1 MATSPNVTVTDR
13 SNPEP
18 ATPKATE
25 KVEASVPKITY
36 ELLKQ
41 PNELRQYSSFNY
53 IFTLACLTPS
63 EINNPDLTY
72 RKNPPAV
79 QVLRSGGGAQG
90 KALTAYETSSK
101 QLEYFIDD
109 VEIESIIV
117 PTNATRVSN
126 ATSINFKV
134 YEPYSMGLFLQSLQV
149 AAKAALGSTAS
160 YNRACFALI
169 VEFIG
174 YDDNGDIVASNRTR
188 RVYPFKIVTAEFEV
202 TDGGSVYSVTGVPW
216 NEQAQSSTVQTV
228 AVDTQIIGR
237 NVVEML
243 QKGVQ
248 SLTTVLNKRIL
259 EKQQANTV
267 TSPDEY
273 IIIFPKD
280 ISQPINPDLNAAPGS
295 EESATKTTDKEFYQS
310 ITGLSAD
317 ERVKALENRASS
329 VRDKY
334 VKVESSNNN
343 ISANIKKLVDTED
356 TINDLGKAKF
366 ADSLRD
372 GGEVPFGVEK
382 FSYSEQKGIFEQED
396 IRASQNYRAFT
407 FPQGTTI
414 EKIIEEIIIT
424 SSYGQE
430 AATTKID
437 DKTGNIPWFRIQTQT
452 YIVPNEETLQR
463 TGEHPKIYV
472 YMVVPYNV
480 HSSVFKGV
488 NTASTGVKDRKI
500 QASKEYSYIYT
511 GKNEDILDFK
521 IELNNAFYSAIAAG
535 GSDGSADVKTGTKD
549 STSSKKTENYKV
561 NEGQAGVS
569 SSSGGRKAAD
579 DHKVPTGNEGGGG
592 NDNVAISVARQFNEA
607 IINSKADLLTME
619 LSILGDPYYI
629 ADTGVGNYNAPPGS
643 GPGITADG
651 TMNYQSNE
659 VDVVVN
665 FRTPIDYRED
675 GTLEFPQDTVPV
687 KAFSGLYRV
696 LIVRNSFAGGKFQQ
710 VLELVRR
717 PNQEED
723 IGVPGTPGPEGKLMT
738 PAKPEE
744 SDQDSKESSYRGDA

>member
-1 MATSPNVTVTDR
+1 MATSPNVTVTTNG
-13 SNPEP
+13 NPEP
-18 ATPKATE
+18 ATPRATE
-25 KVEASVPKITY
+25 SVQAQLPKITY

-41 PNELRQYSSFNY
+41 PNELRKFSSFNY

-79 QVLRSGGGAQG
+79 QVIRSGGGVQG

-117 PTNATRVSN
+117 PTNSTRVSN
-126 ATSINFKV
+126 ATAINFKV

-174 YDDNGDIVASNRTR
+174 YDDNGNVVNSNKTR
-188 RVYPFKIVTAEFEV
+188 RVYPLKIVNAEFEV
-202 TDGGSVYSVTGVPW
+202 TDGGSVYTVAGVPW
-216 NEQAQSSTVQTV
+216 NEQAQSSSVQTI
-228 AVDTQIIGR
+228 AVDTQIIG
-237 NVVEML
+237 NSVVEML
-243 QKGVQ
+243 QKGAQ
-248 SLTTVLNKRIL
+248 SLTTVLNKRII

-280 ISQPINPDLNAAPGS
+280 LAVPINPDLNAAPTNEAG
-295 EESATKTTDKEFYQS
+295 ATKTTDKEFYQS

-317 ERVKALENRASS
+317 DRVRALEDRASS
-329 VRDKY
+329 VRNRY
-334 VKVESSNNN
+334 VKVETSNNN

-356 TINDLGKAKF
+356 TINPIGKAKF
-366 ADSLRD
+366 ADSIRD

-382 FSYSEQKGIFEQED
+382 FTYSEQKGIFEQDD
-396 IRASQNYRAFT
+396 IRISQNYRAFT
-407 FPQGTTI
+407 FKQGTTI
-414 EKIIEEIIIT
+414 EKIIEEIIVT

-452 YIVPNEETLQR
+452 YIVPNEETLRR

-488 NTASTGVKDRKI
+488 NTASSGVKDRKI
-500 QASKEYSYIYT
+500 QATKEYNYIYT

-521 IELNNAFYSAIAAG
+521 IELNNSFYAAISAG
-535 GSDGSADVKTGTKD
+535 GADGSADVKTGTKD
-549 STSSKKTENYKV
+549 STSSQKPENYKV
-561 NEGQAGVS
+561 NEGQEGVS
-569 SSSGGRKAAD
+569 SASGGRRAAD
-579 DHKVPTGNEGGGG
+579 DHRVGTGNEGGGA
-592 NDNVAISVARQFNEA
+592 NDSVAISVARQFNEA
-607 IINSKADLLTME
+607 VINSKADLLTME
-619 LSILGDPYYI
+619 LTILGDPYYI
-629 ADTGVGNYNAPPGS
+629 ADTGVGNYNAAAGAAA
-643 GPGITADG
+643 GITADG
-651 TMNYQSNE
+651 TMSYQSNE
-659 VDVVVN
+659 VDVVLN

-675 GTLEFPQDTVPV
+675 GTLEFPGDTVPV
-687 KAFSGLYRV
+687 KAFSGLYKV
-696 LIVRNSFAGGKFQQ
+696 LVVKNSFAGGKFEQ

-723 IGVPGTPGPEGKLMT
+723 IGTPGTPGPEGKLMT

-744 SDQDSKESSYRGDA
+744 TDQNAEYRGDA

>member
-1 MATSPNVTVTDR
+1 MATSPNVTVTTK

-25 KVEASVPKITY
+25 NQEASVPKITY
-36 ELLKQ
+36 KLAKQ
-41 PNELRQYSSFNY
+41 PNELRTFSSFNY

-79 QVLRSGGGAQG
+79 QVLRSGGGVQG
-90 KALTAYETSSK
+90 KALTAFETSSK
-101 QLEYFIDD
+101 QMEYFIDD

-117 PTNATRVSN
+117 PTNSTRVSN
-126 ATSINFKV
+126 ATAINFKV

-174 YDDNGDIVASNRTR
+174 YNDDGAIVNSNKTR
-188 RVYPFKIVTAEFEV
+188 RVYPLKIVNAEFEV
-202 TDGGSVYSVTGVPW
+202 TNGGSVYTVACVPW
-216 NEQAQSSTVQTV
+216 NEQAQTSTVQTV

-237 NVVEML
+237 NIVEML
-243 QKGVQ
+243 QKGPQ
-248 SLTTVLNKRIL
+248 SLTTILNKRIL
-259 EKQQANTV
+259 EKQQAKTV

-280 ISQPINPDLNAAPGS
+280 LSTPINADLNSAPTS
-295 EESATKTTDKEFYQS
+295 EAGATKTTDAEFYQS
-310 ITGLSAD
+310 ISGLSAD
-317 ERVKALENRASS
+317 QRVSALENRANS
-329 VRDKY
+329 VRDRF
-334 VKVESSNNN
+334 VKVETSNNN

-356 TINDLGKAKF
+356 TINNIGKATF
-366 ADSLRD
+366 ANSIRD
-372 GGEVPFGVEK
+372 GGEVPFGIEK
-382 FSYSEQKGIFEQED
+382 FSYTEEKGIFQQGD
-396 IRASQNYRAFT
+396 IRISQNYRAFT
-407 FPQGTTI
+407 FKQGTTI

-424 SSYGQE
+424 STYGQE

-437 DKTGNIPWFRIQTQT
+437 DKTGNLPWFRIQTQT
-452 YIVPNEETLQR
+452 YIVPNEETLRR

-480 HSSVFKGV
+480 HSSVFRGV
-488 NTASTGVKDRKI
+488 NTASTGIKDRLI
-500 QASKEYSYIYT
+500 QASKEYNYIYT
-511 GKNEDILDFK
+511 GNNEDILDFK
-521 IELNNAFYSAIAAG
+521 IEINNAFYSAITAG
-535 GSDGSADVKTGTKD
+535 GADGSADVKTGTKD
-549 STSSKKTENYKV
+549 SAATQKPENYV
-561 NEGQAGVS
+561 PNSGQEGISSAAGTK
-569 SSSGGRKAAD
+569 KAAD
-579 DHKVPTGNEGGGG
+579 DHRVGTGREGGGA

-619 LSILGDPYYI
+619 LTILGDPYYI
-629 ADTGVGNYNAPPGS
+629 ADTGVGNYNAPRGESPGT
-643 GPGITADG
+643 TADG
-651 TMNYQSNE
+651 TMDYQSNE

-675 GTLEFPQDTVPV
+675 GTMEFPNDSVPV

-696 LIVRNSFAGGKFQQ
+696 LVVKNSFSGGKFEQ

-717 PNQEED
+717 PNQD
-723 IGVPGTPGPEGKLMT
+723 QDTGTQGTPGPESKAVT
-738 PAKPEE
+738 PANPAE
-744 SDQDSKESSYRGDA
+744 SDQKSDSGGNTQ

>member
-1 MATSPNVTVTDR
+1 MATSPNVTVTNK

-25 KVEASVPKITY
+25 NVQVRVPKITY

-41 PNELRQYSSFNY
+41 PNELRTFSSFNY

-149 AAKAALGSTAS
+149 AAKAALGSAAS

-174 YDDNGDIVASNRTR
+174 YDDNGNIINTNKTR
-188 RVYPFKIVTAEFEV
+188 RVYPFKISNAELQV
-202 TDGGSVYSVTGVPW
+202 TDGGSVYNVSGYPW
-216 NEQAQSSTVQTV
+216 NEQAQSSTIQTV

-243 QKGVQ
+243 QTGVQ
-248 SLTTVLNKRIL
+248 SLTTVLNKRII

-280 ISQPINPDLNAAPGS
+280 LSTPINPDLNSAPGN
-295 EESATKTTDKEFYQS
+295 EAAATKTTDKEFYQS

-317 ERVKALENRASS
+317 DRVKALENRTSS
-329 VRDKY
+329 VRDRF
-334 VKVESSNNN
+334 VKVETSNNN

-356 TINDLGKAKF
+356 TLNPIGKAKF
-366 ADSLRD
+366 ADSIRD

-382 FSYSEQKGIFEQED
+382 FTYSEQKGIFEQDD
-396 IRASQNYRAFT
+396 IRISQNYRAFT
-407 FPQGTTI
+407 FKQGTTI

-463 TGEHPKIYV
+463 SGEHPKIFV

-500 QASKEYSYIYT
+500 QASKEYNYIYT
-511 GKNEDILDFK
+511 GKNEDILDFR
-521 IELNNAFYSAIAAG
+521 IQLDNAFYSSISAG
-535 GSDGSADVKTGTKD
+535 GASSSADVKTGTRD
-549 STSSKKTENYKV
+549 SAASKKPENVKI
-561 NEGQAGVS
+561 NEGQEGVS
-569 SSSGGRKAAD
+569 SASGGRRAAD
-579 DHKVPTGNEGGGG
+579 DYRVSTGNEGGGA

-607 IINSKADLLTME
+607 IINSKADLLSME
-619 LSILGDPYYI
+619 LTILGDPYYI
-629 ADTGVGNYNAPPGS
+629 ADTGVGNYNARS
-643 GPGITADG
+643 GASAGITADG
-651 TMNYQSNE
+651 TMNFQSNE
-659 VDVVVN
+659 VDVIVN

-675 GTLEFPQDTVPV
+675 GTMEFPGDTVPV
-687 KAFSGLYRV
+687 KAFSGLYKV
-696 LIVRNSFAGGKFQQ
+696 NLVKNNFSGGKFEQ
-710 VLELVRR
+710 VLELIRR
-717 PNQEED
+717 PNQEAD
-723 IGVPGTPGPEGKLMT
+723 TGVQGTPGPESKLIT

-744 SDQDSKESSYRGDA
+744 TDQNAEYRGDA

>member
-1 MATSPNVTVTDR
+1 MATSPNVTVTNR

-18 ATPKATE
+18 DTPRATE
-25 KVEASVPKITY
+25 NSAVSVPRITY
-36 ELLKQ
+36 DLAKL
-41 PNELRQYSSFNY
+41 PNPLRTFSSFNY

-72 RKNPPAV
+72 RKNPPKV

-90 KALTAYETSSK
+90 KALTAFETSSK

-109 VEIESIIV
+109 VEIEAIIV

-126 ATSINFKV
+126 ATAINFKV

-149 AAKAALGSTAS
+149 AAKAALGSAAS
-160 YNRACFALI
+160 YNRACFALM

-174 YDDNGDIVASNRTR
+174 YDDNGNVVNSNKTR
-188 RVYPFKIVTAEFEV
+188 RIYPFKIINAEFEV
-202 TDGGSVYSVTGVPW
+202 SDGGSVYTVAGVPW
-216 NEQAQSSTVQTV
+216 NEQAQTASVQTA
-228 AVDTQIIGR
+228 AVDTQIIGN

-243 QKGVQ
+243 QKGPQ
-248 SLTTVLNKRIL
+248 SLTAVLNKRLL

-273 IIIFPKD
+273 VIIFPKD
-280 ISQPINPDLNAAPGS
+280 LSVPINPDLNAAPVNPAG
-295 EESATKTTDKEFYQS
+295 ATKSTDKEFVRS
-310 ITGLSAD
+310 ITGTPLDQQSQAQED
-317 ERVKALENRASS
+317 NAAS
-329 VRDKY
+329 VRNRFI
-334 VKVESSNNN
+334 EIETSNNN
-343 ISANIKKLVDTED
+343 ISANIKKLVDTES
-356 TINDLGKAKF
+356 TINDIGKAKF
-366 ADSLRD
+366 ATSIRD

-382 FSYSEQKGIFEQED
+382 FSYTEETGVYEQDD
-396 IRASQNYRAFT
+396 IRESQDYRAFT

-452 YIVPNEETLQR
+452 YIVPNEEVQRR
-463 TGEHPKIYV
+463 TGEHPKIFV
-472 YMVVPYNV
+472 YMVVPYDV
-480 HSSVFKGV
+480 HSSVFKSV
-488 NTASTGVKDRKI
+488 NTAATGVKDRKI
-500 QASKEYSYIYT
+500 QASKEYNYIYT
-511 GKNEDILDFK
+511 GNNEDIIDFK
-521 IELNNAFYSAIAAG
+521 IEINNAFYSSISAG
-535 GSDGSADVKTGTKD
+535 GVDGSADVKTGTKD
-549 STSSKKTENYKV
+549 SVASQKPENYKP
-561 NEGQAGVS
+561 NSGQEGFASNSGS
-569 SSSGGRKAAD
+569 SRAAD
-579 DHKVPTGNEGGGG
+579 DHRMSSGNEGGGG
-592 NDNVAISVARQFNEA
+592 NDNVAIAVARQFNEA

-619 LSILGDPYYI
+619 LTILGDPYYI
-629 ADTGVGNYNAPPGS
+629 ADTGVGNYNAASGESPGV
-643 GPGITADG
+643 TADG
-651 TMNYQSNE
+651 TMSFQSNE

-675 GTLEFPQDTVPV
+675 GTMEFPSDSVPV

-696 LIVRNSFAGGKFQQ
+696 LIVRNSFSGGKFEQ

-723 IGVPGTPGPEGKLMT
+723 IGIAGTPGPESKLMT

-744 SDQDSKESSYRGDA
+744 TDQITTDAAYGGE